1 MTELGA
7 VFAGIIIGVILMVMI
22 CAVLFAYAKIMN
34 KMKYFIERERKAY
47 AAMKDRAKRK
57 YDELEARVSA
67 LEKTLKR
74 LKETAYD
81 RRIPLMAKCYF
92 SEMHELF
99 SGLKRHLNQNAKLFI
114 DLGDSIFG
122 GVHIPTDLILTEV
135 LEAIGYNFDERIVLR
150 ERRSRNNE
158 IVSQVLLKY
167 SYNSNVQI

>member
-1 MTELGA
+1 
-7 VFAGIIIGVILMVMI
+7 
-22 CAVLFAYAKIMN
+22 
-34 KMKYFIERERKAY
+34 
-47 AAMKDRAKRK
+47 
-57 YDELEARVSA
+57 
-67 LEKTLKR
+67 
-74 LKETAYD
+74 
-81 RRIPLMAKCYF
+81 
-92 SEMHELF
+92 MHELF